1 MSNGC
6 GARRTRHE
14 IGTAAAALPAPM
26 PERRRAGGAIHRP
39 FVLAVAKRYTSA
51 MRHDPLYQPITVEQ
65 FLDIDFGTDRKFELV
80 DGVIRMMTGGTP
92 AHSRVA
98 TNLVSFLHQRL
109 RGTGCR
115 AYNSDMGV
123 RLSDQS
129 LRYPDVSVYCGNPA
143 TPEREEQR
151 AFVDPVV
158 IFEVL
163 SASTAKIDE
172 GTKLEGYRELRSV
185 DTIVFVDPENEL
197 TRIVQR
203 LGPTSWRDDL
213 FAQPHDVALPAL
225 NLTIPH
231 TEIFAR
237 D

>member
-1 MSNGC
+1 
-6 GARRTRHE
+6 
-14 IGTAAAALPAPM
+14 
-26 PERRRAGGAIHRP
+26 
-39 FVLAVAKRYTSA
+39 
-51 MRHDPLYQPITVEQ
+51 MRHDPLYKKITVDE
-65 FLDIDFGTDRKFELV
+65 FLAIDFGTDRKFELV

-98 TNLVSFLHQRL
+98 TNILVFLAGEL

-123 RLSDQS
+123 RVNDTD
-129 LRYPDVSVYCGNPA
+129 LRYPDVSVFCGNPA
-143 TPEREEQR
+143 TREREEQR
-151 AFVDPVV
+151 VFNDPQV

-163 SASTAKIDE
+163 SGSTAKVDQ
-172 GTKLEGYRELRSV
+172 GAKLAEYRELLSV
-185 DTIVFVDPENEL
+185 DTIVFADPENEL
-197 TRIVQR
+197 TRVVQR
-203 LGPTSWRDDL
+203 LGPTTWRDDM
-213 FAQPHDVALPAL
+213 FAQPHDVVLPSL